1 MKKTFIFF
9 ALQEVIEKHFY
20 YITYRGGKKGGTI
33 TIPSKKI
40 HRKEVADM
48 QEVKTKKFY
57 KASNNNMFK
66 MLFCKRKNDHL
77 LKELISFCLKYGINK
92 NINNFVML
100 SPEHTKN
107 IYNEKGKTLDVL
119 IESDDEI
126 INVEMNASYYKGLNE
141 RNAAYI
147 FSKYAED
154 TKVAENYKKM
164 KVFVQINLTVGKK
177 DDEVCRVYQL
187 KDQFNKDKYIENLFI
202 LEYNIDKAL
211 ELWKNGDTRFSHIA
225 FLEANE
231 EELDKM
237 AMEDSFMSEIRG
249 EIVRLNKDQRFS
261 VFLTEEEEERKYKNT
276 IVDNAREEGRTEGE
290 KQKALKIAKELL
302 KDGMSVQKIADITKL
317 KIKQI
322 EALKTENA

>member
-1 MKKTFIFF
+1 
-9 ALQEVIEKHFY
+9 
-20 YITYRGGKKGGTI
+20 
-33 TIPSKKI
+33 
-40 HRKEVADM
+40 M

-66 MLFCKRKNDHL
+66 MLFCKRTNDHL
-77 LKELISFCLKYGINK
+77 LKELISFCLEYGINK

-119 IESDDEI
+119 IESDEEI

-261 VFLTEEEEERKYKNT
+261 VFLTEEEEERKYQNT
-276 IVDNAREEGRTEGE
+276 IVDNAREEGLEQGRTEGE
-290 KQKALKIAKELL
+290 KQKALNIAKELL
-302 KDGMSVQKIADITKL
+302 KDGMSIQKIADITKL